1 MVMLRQTGISTV
13 GAVSIYER
21 PEWTSL
27 RVEEALD
34 PQRRIIDA
42 HHHLWQRPD
51 SVYLAPE
58 LVYDTS
64 ATHNVTHTVFVE
76 CSANYDTAADR
87 EHAPV
92 GETRFVAAE
101 AERARDLGVEIA
113 GIVGHADLSLGATAR
128 RILEAHIEAGQ
139 GLFRGVRHGTNWS
152 QHDSIKNGH
161 HGPTPGL
168 MKTDSF
174 VEAVGLLGSLG
185 LTFDAW
191 LYFDQLG
198 ELADVADANPETTVV
213 CDHLGGPLGIGPW
226 SGAGRLAMLETW
238 EAGIARLSQCA
249 NVVLKISGLGMEH
262 YFGTGW
268 ASLPKP
274 PSSNVVAE
282 WWSEIVHR
290 AIEHFGPDRCMF
302 ASNYPVDRQ
311 TLPYSVLW
319 NALQRLAGRYD
330 EAEQQALFSGTAART
345 YRIA

>member
-1 MVMLRQTGISTV
+1 MCIRD
-13 GAVSIYER
+13 R
-21 PEWTSL
+21 C
-27 RVEEALD
+27 EAD
-34 PQRRIIDA
+34 
-42 HHHLWQRPD
+42 
-51 SVYLAPE
+51 
-58 LVYDTS
+58 
-64 ATHNVTHTVFVE
+64 VTHTVFVE
-76 CSANYDTAADR
+76 CGASYDTAASAAL
-87 EHAPV
+87 APV
-92 GETRFVAAE
+92 GETRFVAGE
-101 AERARDLGVEIA
+101 VEHARELGCEIA
-113 GIVGHADLSLGATAR
+113 AIVGHGDLALGAGVR
-128 RILEAHIEAGQ
+128 PVLEAHLEAGQ

-161 HGPTPGL
+161 HRPPQGL
-168 MKTDSF
+168 MATAAF
-174 VEAVGLLGSLG
+174 GEAVGLLGSLG
-185 LTFDAW
+185 LSFDAW

-198 ELADVADANPETTVV
+198 ELADLAQAHPETTIV

-226 SGAGRLAMLETW
+226 SGAGRLPMLETW
-238 EAGIARLSQCA
+238 LAGIDRLSRCH

-268 ASLPKP
+268 ASLAKP

-319 NALQRLAGRYD
+319 NALQRLASRYD
-330 EAEQQALFSGTAART
+330 EDEQQSLFSGTAART